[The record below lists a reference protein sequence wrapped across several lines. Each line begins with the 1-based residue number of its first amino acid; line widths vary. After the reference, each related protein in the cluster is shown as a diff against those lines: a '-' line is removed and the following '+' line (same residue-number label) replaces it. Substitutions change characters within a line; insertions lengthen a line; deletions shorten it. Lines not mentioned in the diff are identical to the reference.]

1 MKSDVVAYDG
11 VDFFYLF
18 FIKMTMVFFYFF
30 GMVNVD
36 NYNVAD
42 RIPFSLL
49 CQTDGS

>member
-1 MKSDVVAYDG
+1 MKSDIVAYEG
-11 VDFFYLF
+11 VDLFYLF
-18 FIKMTMVFFYFF
+18 FIKMTMVFFSFF
-30 GMVNVD
+30 VMVNVY